1 MNKYFY
7 KKILDNINV
16 ALLSKIALI
25 LTAISCI
32 TWFVSYS
39 VIDYEATELAYEFSF
54 HFPGLSGI
62 FSLLTNI
69 TPYILLTLFFHKNSD
84 KIRVP
89 ILLCV
94 VFGLLSINSLFT
106 ALIYFGYSPVL
117 AIVYILLL
125 VLFAFIA
132 FSSMYFKKYHNKFD
146 ITVIIPTVFVI
157 LAYSYIMTSTS
168 YLGYLY
174 YAGIRFREIP
184 NLLLS
189 VLFVLSTI
197 SALKGLSKK
206 IFAIIALSVGLLLKV
221 INLVSFVL
229 GIGIYV
235 ESGRYLY
242 LLTNPAGIVA
252 EGALY
257 LILLIFVL
265 NNEIPSVM
273 SYIDDIV
280 NSVKSHIG
288 NISNKEKKI
297 TPEQELRALNDKL
310 ELGMITE
317 EEYQSQRSE
326 IISKL

>member
-1 MNKYFY
+1 MNNTFI
-7 KKILDNINV
+7 KKIIDNINI

-32 TWFVSYS
+32 TWFAGYSY
-39 VIDYEATELAYEFSF
+39 VQEGLYEFGF
-54 HFPGLSGI
+54 HFPGLGGI
-62 FSLLTNI
+62 ISLIVNLV
-69 TPYILLTLFFHKNSD
+69 PYILLVMFFGKCSD
-84 KIRVP
+84 KIRIP

-94 VFGLLSINSLFT
+94 VFGALSLDSLFN
-106 ALIYFGYSPVL
+106 ALDYFRYRPVL
-117 AIVYILLL
+117 AIVYILFLI
-125 VLFAFIA
+125 LFALIA

-157 LAYSYIMTSTS
+157 FAYSYSAMSIM

-174 YAGIRFREIP
+174 YTRIGFREISCF
-184 NLLLS
+184 LLA
-189 VLFVLSTI
+189 VLFILSTI

-206 IFAIIALSVGLLLKV
+206 NFALIALSVGLLIKV
-221 INLVSFVL
+221 LNLVTFIFS
-229 GIGIYV
+229 IGKYI
-235 ESGRYLY
+235 ENGRYLY
-242 LLTNPAGIVA
+242 LLTNPVGIVA

-265 NNEIPSVM
+265 NNEIPSVI
-273 SYIDDIV
+273 SYIEDIV

-317 EEYQSQRSE
+317 EEYQSQRAE